1 MLFQYSQYFQNIL
14 IIINKIGGSTFSRLN
29 SQDKSVTIGDPFLP
43 FYPPRDHAGS
53 QGRFSSRQFSP
64 STFYASSI
72 IVLEETRRMYIYIY
86 THTPIQVKQRKSRCH
101 GGYAFLSPA
110 RFTDLRSL
118 PLDTELIKFRSFF
131 EPKKEEQLL
140 NEAVRGTKHILMSY
154 FASHHHPDNVRARC
168 ANTRMNLGNAP
179 PPPLENQFLWRRST
193 RACRLERWRRPIPP
207 RWWRRG
213 GGDWRRCPLE
223 VISTGINSPSWHRL
237 IPCNWNIFAFRGG
250 RRDCN

>member
-1 MLFQYSQYFQNIL
+1 MPRRIRVSFP
-14 IIINKIGGSTFSRLN
+14 RA
-29 SQDKSVTIGDPFLP
+29 
-43 FYPPRDHAGS
+43 FYWP
-53 QGRFSSRQFSP
+53 
-64 STFYASSI
+64 
-72 IVLEETRRMYIYIY
+72 
-86 THTPIQVKQRKSRCH
+86 
-101 GGYAFLSPA
+101 
-110 RFTDLRSL
+110 SL
-118 PLDTELIKFRSFF
+118 PPPWHGVNKVPLVLRA
-131 EPKKEEQLL
+131 KERRTLL

-179 PPPLENQFLWRRST
+179 SPPLENQFLWRRST

-250 RRDCN
+250 RRDCNWW